1 MDQPALIADRL
12 TVNVAGIELKTPVI
26 AAAGTVNFA
35 EEFAGFT
42 DWDRVG
48 AVAIKGLMLEPQ
60 SAGKSLA
67 ASPGTG
73 GTIAAKNSGIR
84 HFLDVELPQIRN
96 CAVPI
101 LVNIAGKSEADFARL
116 AESLESSGI
125 AGLEVNAAYFQTGS
139 LALDVTPESAA
150 RIIRTVKQ
158 HTSLPVIAKLSP
170 NVSDIT
176 EFAKA
181 VEDAGADAVS
191 LINTLV
197 GMIIDIHTWR
207 PVFGNVMREL
217 SGPAVK
223 PLAVRLVW
231 QTAQAVKIPVIGIGG
246 IATASDAAEFLLAGA
261 TAVEI
266 GTADFV
272 NPQAVC
278 QVTDGLAV
286 YLASRGLSRVTQL
299 VGRIRQEG

>member
-1 MDQPALIADRL
+1 MDQPVLIANRL
-12 TVNVAGIELKTPVI
+12 TVNVAGIEMKTPVI
-26 AAAGTVNFA
+26 AAAGTFNFA
-35 EEFAGFT
+35 EDFDGFT

-60 SAGKSLA
+60 STGRGLA
-67 ASPGTG
+67 YPGTG
-73 GTIAAKNSGIR
+73 GAVAVRSAGIR
-84 HFLDVELPQIRN
+84 HFLDVELPRIRS
-96 CAVPI
+96 CDVPI
-101 LVNIAGKSEADFARL
+101 LVNIAGKSEDDFARL
-116 AESLESSGI
+116 AGALEGSGI

-139 LALDVTPESAA
+139 LALDVTPASAA
-150 RIIRTVKQ
+150 RIIRAVKR

-181 VEDAGADAVS
+181 AEDAGAGAVS

-207 PVFGNVMREL
+207 PVLGNVMREL
-217 SGPAVK
+217 SGPSVK

-278 QVTDGLAV
+278 QVTDGLAA
-286 YLASRGLSRVTQL
+286 YLASRGLSHVTQL